1 VGLRCPCA
9 ARDRRVLLRPRRCV
23 AAAELHGF
31 RRLRG
36 RTTRPAAPRRAR
48 QLRTPRGGT
57 ALPNGAGQHRLLRH
71 RRRTAL
77 GGRLARCGAAPR
89 GEGRAVEGSLPDRLL
104 PAGGDHARRGGGRVA
119 LPLSP
124 APRAPEPAPR
134 RLRHRPHRLARRS
147 AVGDACHHPARGLE
161 ELRLQHGDLHRRPA
175 EHPGAALRGGA
186 HGRRERLAA
195 GPARDAPDAR
205 AHVPL
210 RRRGDDDRL
219 LPALR
224 RAVRHDPGR
233 PGEQHAQRRPP
244 HVRGRVPLVEH
255 GLRRRGRL
263 RAVRDHPASYAR
275 PASPTRAGGDP
286 VRRRA
291 QVLAVHGAL
300 GVAALLTVLPLL
312 WMVTASFMP
321 AGEASA
327 VPPRLVPSVATLDH
341 YRALFARLPLTRA
354 LLNSAGLATAV
365 TLVSLFLNS
374 MAGYGLA
381 KFRFAGRDRLFRVLL
396 GALVIPAQVA
406 MLPLFLMLRALGVI
420 DTYWGVIVPGM
431 ASVFGIFLVRQ
442 YALAI
447 PDSVLDAARVDG
459 AGEFRIYRSLVL
471 FLCAPVLVTL
481 AVFTFMGTW
490 NDFMWPLIVLADDRL
505 YTLPVALANL
515 AGEHVQD
522 TELMMAGAVLT
533 VLPVMLLFVF
543 LQRYYVAGVMSG
555 GVKE

>member
-1 VGLRCPCA
+1 
-9 ARDRRVLLRPRRCV
+9 
-23 AAAELHGF
+23 
-31 RRLRG
+31 
-36 RTTRPAAPRRAR
+36 
-48 QLRTPRGGT
+48 
-57 ALPNGAGQHRLLRH
+57 
-71 RRRTAL
+71 
-77 GGRLARCGAAPR
+77 
-89 GEGRAVEGSLPDRLL
+89 
-104 PAGGDHARRGGGRVA
+104 
-119 LPLSP
+119 
-124 APRAPEPAPR
+124 
-134 RLRHRPHRLARRS
+134 
-147 AVGDACHHPARGLE
+147 
-161 ELRLQHGDLHRRPA
+161 
-175 EHPGAALRGGA
+175 
-186 HGRRERLAA
+186 
-195 GPARDAPDAR
+195 
-205 AHVPL
+205 
-210 RRRGDDDRL
+210 
-219 LPALR
+219 
-224 RAVRHDPGR
+224 
-233 PGEQHAQRRPP
+233 
-244 HVRGRVPLVEH
+244 
-255 GLRRRGRL
+255 
-263 RAVRDHPASYAR
+263 
-275 PASPTRAGGDP
+275 

-312 WMVTASFMP
+312 WMVTASLMP

-327 VPPRLVPSVATLDH
+327 VPPRLVPSVVTLDH
-341 YRALFARLPLTRA
+341 YRALFARLHLTRA
-354 LLNSAGLATAV
+354 LLNSAGLATVV

-374 MAGYGLA
+374 MAGYGFA

-406 MLPLFLMLRALGVI
+406 MLPLFLILRALGAI
-420 DTYWGVIVPGM
+420 DTYWAVVVPGM

-442 YALAI
+442 YALGI

-471 FLCAPVLVTL
+471 FLCAPVLITL

-543 LQRYYVAGVMSG
+543 LQRYYVAGIMSG